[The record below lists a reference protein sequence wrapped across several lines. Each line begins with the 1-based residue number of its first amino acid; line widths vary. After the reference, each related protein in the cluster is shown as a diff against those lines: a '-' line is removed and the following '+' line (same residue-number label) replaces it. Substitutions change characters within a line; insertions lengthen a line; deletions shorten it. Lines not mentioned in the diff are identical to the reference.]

1 MFVLDLF
8 LAVMMICP
16 RSVATSEL
24 VIDSCC
30 FESFLVFFI
39 FWGQKVQPV
48 VVEML
53 RDVCSVH

>member
-30 FESFLVFFI
+30 FVSFLVFFI
-39 FWGQKVQPV
+39 FLGQKVQPV